1 MALELQFVRLQ
12 LEQGGWIL
20 LATLLLALMAYR
32 ETILLFFVLKSSKE
46 KLESHATKRFLH
58 QWKSEVVPR
67 FERRLKFASILIKAA
82 PLLGL
87 LGTVLGLYKTFKV
100 LAHGQGHAM
109 DMVSLGVSQALIT
122 TEMGLLAA
130 IPGTWMIYVLRRRFI
145 FHQRRWER
153 SELEVSHA
161 R

>member
-20 LATLLLALMAYR
+20 LSTILLALMAYR
-32 ETILLFFVLKSSKE
+32 ETILLFFVLKSSRE
-46 KLESHATKRFLH
+46 KLDSNKAANFIH

-100 LAHGQGHAM
+100 LAHGHGHAM

-130 IPGTWMIYVLRRRFI
+130 IPGTWMVYVLRRRFI
-145 FHQRRWER
+145 LHQRQWEK

-161 R
+161 

>member
-1 MALELQFVRLQ
+1 MALEFQFVKIQ

-20 LATLLLALMAYR
+20 LATLFLALMAYR

-46 KLESHATKRFLH
+46 KLDSKVTSKFSHE
-58 QWKSEVVPR
+58 WKSEIVPR
-67 FERRLKFASILIKAA
+67 FERRLKFVSILIKAA

-100 LAHGQGHAM
+100 LAHGQGHAV

-130 IPGTWMIYVLRRRFI
+130 IPGTWMVYVLRRRFI
-145 FHQRRWER
+145 LHRRRWEQ
-153 SELEVSHA
+153 SELEVSNA
-161 R
+161 T

>member
-1 MALELQFVRLQ
+1 MTFEPQFVKLQ
-12 LEQGGWIL
+12 IEQGGWIL

-46 KLESHATKRFLH
+46 KLDSKSAQSYLQ

-82 PLLGL
+82 PLMGL

-109 DMVSLGVSQALIT
+109 DMISSGVSQALIT

-130 IPGTWMIYVLRRRFI
+130 IPGIWMIYVLKRCFLR
-145 FHQRRWER
+145 HQRRWEH
-153 SELEVSHA
+153 SEMEGHRA
-161 R
+161 